1 MLILS
6 IAALSAQGAVAL
18 VEDGRILAAATQ
30 SKPRGHL
37 EFPSTAVATVLRRA
51 GRRATEVEAVA
62 WPFFGWRTEV
72 RQLLRGLAT
81 ELPASARLPGSA
93 AEKARHA
100 ARHAEAVGR
109 LAQTLRDGDHGLA
122 RGLAALGI
130 EARLHRV
137 EYHLALHAA
146 AYFGS
151 GHRRALLLSLDHV
164 GSGLAGA
171 VAIGTEG
178 GIERLHPFP
187 YPHSFGAWNDLV
199 AKVLGVAS
207 AVPEPALAGLAAG
220 HDPNVLRDRIRA
232 RIVVDAGDF
241 QLGAAL
247 DPTFFADLAARYTRG
262 EVAAAWQRVQED
274 VAAEVVGHYLHRH
287 ALDALA
293 VAGRVFSNPR
303 LNQRLAALPGL
314 RALFAHPAVGIEA
327 AALGAGLWLS
337 ARAGVTQRRR
347 VDHPPLTD
355 LALGPAFGDAVLTA
369 ALERAGVRYSRP
381 VDVTVELAATLARGG
396 VVARFCGPLE
406 YGDRALGQRSV
417 FFGADD
423 RARAEWVAGRLGRPP
438 ALPYA
443 CLVSEA
449 AARQAFS
456 GPEAARPAARFGAC
470 TLTATEAFEAAHPM
484 LVSPDGA
491 ACPRI
496 VEAGSEPELTALLE
510 EYTRRTGLV
519 ALAHTG
525 LRRPGHA
532 LVEGPDEAIQAFSAA
547 GFDRLAFG
555 PFLVERAGA

>member
-6 IAALSAQGAVAL
+6 LATLDAQGAAAL
-18 VEDGRILAAATQ
+18 VEDGRLLAAATEM
-30 SKPRGHL
+30 KVGGRL
-37 EFPSTAVATVLRRA
+37 EFPAAAASTVLRRA
-51 GRRATEVEAVA
+51 GRRAVEIEAVG
-62 WPFFGWRTEV
+62 WPFFGWRTEA

-81 ELPASARLPGSA
+81 ELPATARLPGTPA
-93 AEKARHA
+93 QKARHA
-100 ARHAEAVGR
+100 LRHAEAVAR
-109 LAQTLRDGDHGLA
+109 LTQSLREGDHGLS
-122 RGLAALGI
+122 RGLAAAGVD
-130 EARLHRV
+130 ARLHRV

-164 GSGLAGA
+164 GSGLSGA

-199 AKVLGVAS
+199 AAALGVGS

-220 HDPNVLRDRIRA
+220 SDAAVLRDRIRA

-247 DPTFFADLAARYTRG
+247 DPDFFTELAERYTRG

-287 ALDALA
+287 ELDALA
-293 VAGRVFSNPR
+293 VAGRVFANPR
-303 LNQRLAALPGL
+303 LNQRLAGLPGL

-337 ARAGVTQRRR
+337 ARAGVTTRRR
-347 VDHPPLTD
+347 MDHPPLTD
-355 LALGPAFGDAVLTA
+355 LALGPDFGERSLTT
-369 ALERAGVRYSRP
+369 ALERAGVRFVRP
-381 VDVTVELAATLARGG
+381 ADPNAALADTLARGG

-417 FFGADD
+417 FFAADD
-423 RARAEWVAGRLGRPP
+423 RARADWVAGRLGRPGG
-438 ALPYA
+438 LPFA
-443 CLVSEA
+443 CLVTEA
-449 AARQAFS
+449 AAATAFS
-456 GPEAARPAARFGAC
+456 GPDAARPAARFGAC
-470 TLTATEAFEAAHPM
+470 TLAATEAFEAAHPV
-484 LVSPDGA
+484 LVSLDGA
-491 ACPRI
+491 ACARI
-496 VEAGSEPELTALLE
+496 VDPVSTPALTALLTT
-510 EYTRRTGLV
+510 YQAQTGRV

-525 LRRPGHA
+525 LRRPGRA
-532 LVEGPDEAIQAFSAA
+532 LVDGPDEAIRAFQEA
-547 GFDRLAFG
+547 GFDRLALG
-555 PFLVERAGA
+555 PFLVERGGA